1 MRRFL
6 ILAACFAALLV
17 AASPVAANSVPRTGE
32 RISLFSPPATFT
44 AGTPFFINHGSAC
57 STTDGDKASDCMNA
71 GTHFDLYLDGVR
83 QRSFVDVENSPTFK
97 TKLNL
102 TNYPAGLAPGTHTFC
117 GNWFQNGSQYADL
130 CATISFQ

>member
-6 ILAACFAALLV
+6 MLAACFAALLV
-17 AASPVAANSVPRTGE
+17 AASPVAANSRPTTGE
-32 RISLFSPPATFT
+32 RLGLLAPPAVFA
-44 AGTPFFINHGSAC
+44 AGTPFYIEHGSGC
-57 STTDGDKASDCMNA
+57 DTTLGDKAPDCMNA

-83 QRSFVDVENSPTFK
+83 QGSVVDIDNSPTSYVK
-97 TKLNL
+97 RNL

-117 GNWFQNGSQYADL
+117 GYWFQNGSQYLTA